1 MRSLLAVMAFAVLAH
16 LLWSSEKTHRT
27 PATVVINEVPRARSI
42 VLAERVGGKDIPPL
56 ETKYAAVVR
65 ALEKNSPHGRSW
77 EELPQDEFS
86 AEVNAWGEDIL
97 LAAELSIDHPSAKQ
111 IGYML
116 YRHHDPYLKYLGY
129 FLISRTIFK
138 TRTEMEDAVMMLG
151 RDPLLEDYFS
161 DSETEETVSHERMVR
176 HKLING
182 LLDESADRIVQQ
194 LKIDQESEL
203 WHKSYD
209 RMKTYAATLPSK
221 KAELVLDMT
230 IDRI

>member
-16 LLWSSEKTHRT
+16 LLWSTEKTHRT
-27 PATVVINEVPRARSI
+27 PATVVINELPRARSI
-42 VLAERVGGKDIPPL
+42 VLAERVGGKDITRP
-56 ETKYAAVVR
+56 ETKFAEVLT
-65 ALEKNSPHGRSW
+65 ALERNSPHGRSW
-77 EELPQDEFS
+77 EELPQDEFI
-86 AEVNAWGEDIL
+86 AEVNAWAEDIL
-97 LAAELSIDHPSAKQ
+97 IAAELDLAHPSAKK
-111 IGYML
+111 IGHML

-129 FLISRTIFK
+129 SLISRTIFK

-151 RDPLLEDYFS
+151 QDPLLEDYS
-161 DSETEETVSHERMVR
+161 LDSETEETVSHERVVR

-203 WHKSYD
+203 WHKSFA
-209 RMKTYAATLPSK
+209 RMKTYAESLPSK
-221 KAELVLDMT
+221 RAGLILDMT